1 MKLSYLIVPLIGLLL
16 TCCSHRKPY
25 PQAMQ
30 QAESCI
36 VTHPD
41 SALSY
46 LSSLET
52 SIKAEPEETRMY
64 YALLTI
70 KAKDKQYITHTSD
83 SLIQIVTRF
92 YEDYGDADKQ
102 MEAYYYMGSI
112 YRDMADAPRA
122 IKAFQQ
128 AIDAGKGSNRYDILK
143 RIYGQI
149 GTLFAYQGLYE
160 DALLAYK
167 DSYRC
172 YQKGKD
178 EEGVAFA
185 LRNIARAYDSTNR
198 QDSAI
203 CYYEKACRKA
213 VDLEDKSAEND
224 ILGEFGC
231 FCIRLNKFDLAKDI
245 LLKNSS
251 LEKKAN
257 ALWGLG
263 RIYQNASQ
271 EDSAKYY
278 FHEALQYD
286 NIYVKKSVYQ
296 ALSKMNFLKGNYPV
310 ALDYAYK
317 SQEQADSIKEI
328 TKTEAVSKVH
338 SLYNYQHTE
347 KENQKLARENEKKK
361 IHIYQLTL
369 ILVVIISI
377 ALWSTFY
384 LRRKKE
390 EAVEREKKIYQ
401 LKADQYANSLNSI
414 EDNKQTIKEL
424 EQKIS
429 QLKAE
434 QSAKS
439 LEYKQASEQRENELK
454 AKIDQLNASLFL
466 AESQTDSLKKVLAQS
481 QKELLE
487 ASNRKIQASLNEK
500 DLLVLA
506 FKKSEIYLH
515 FHSVH
520 NDEELKITEEK
531 WIELRAAID
540 STYSNFTNQ
549 LYTLY
554 PQLSKRELHICYLI
568 KISMQV
574 KDIARLVICS
584 TPTVSACR
592 IRLYRKIYGKEGTV
606 EMMDN
611 FILDL

>member
-128 AIDAGKGSNRYDILK
+128 AIDAGKGSNRYDILG
-143 RIYGQI
+143 RIYEQV
-149 GTLFAYQGLYE
+149 GTLFAYQGVYE
-160 DALLAYK
+160 DALFAYQK
-167 DSYRC
+167 SYRY
-172 YQKGKD
+172 YQKEKD
-178 EEGVAFA
+178 EEGIAIA
-185 LRNIARAYDSTNR
+185 LRNIARVYDSTNR
-198 QDSAI
+198 QDSAV
-203 CYYEKACRKA
+203 YYYKEAYQKAI
-213 VDLEDKSAEND
+213 DLEDESEKNLVLSEV
-224 ILGEFGC
+224 GC
-231 FCIRLNKFDLAKDI
+231 FYVGLDQFDLAKDI
-245 LLKNSS
+245 LLKISRS
-251 LEKKAN
+251 EKKSN
-257 ALWGLG
+257 VLLGLG
-263 RIYQNASQ
+263 MIYQNASQ

-286 NIYVKKSVYQ
+286 NIYVKKSAYQ

-310 ALDYAYK
+310 ALDYTYK

-328 TKTEAVSKVH
+328 TKTEAVSKIH

-466 AESQTDSLKKVLAQS
+466 AESQTDSLKKFLAQS

-487 ASNRKIQASLNEK
+487 ASNWKIQASLNEK
-500 DLLVLA
+500 DLLVIA
-506 FKKSEIYLH
+506 FKKSEIYRY
-515 FHSVH
+515 FHAVH
-520 NDEELKITEEK
+520 NQEEIKIAEEK
-531 WIELRAAID
+531 WIELQAGID
-540 STYSNFTNQ
+540 ATYSNFTAQ
-549 LYTLY
+549 LYDLY
-554 PQLSKRELHICYLI
+554 PHLSKRELRICYLI

-574 KDIARLVICS
+574 KDIARILICS

-592 IRLYRKIYGKEGTV
+592 IRLYKKIHGVEGSV
-606 EMMDN
+606 EMMDK

>member
-1 MKLSYLIVPLIGLLL
+1 MKVSYLIMPLIALLL
-16 TCCSHRKPY
+16 TCCSYRKPY
-25 PQAMQ
+25 PQAMR

-128 AIDAGKGSNRYDILK
+128 AIDARKGSNRYDILK

-172 YQKGKD
+172 YQKEKD

-231 FCIRLNKFDLAKDI
+231 FCIRLNNFDLAKDI
-245 LLKNSS
+245 LLKISS

-263 RIYQNASQ
+263 MIYQNASQ

-286 NIYVKKSVYQ
+286 NIYVKKSAYQ
-296 ALSKMNFLKGNYPV
+296 ALSKMNFLKGNYPA

-361 IHIYQLTL
+361 IHIYQLIL

-377 ALWSTFY
+377 ALWGTSW

-390 EAVEREKKIYQ
+390 EAVEREKKLYQ
-401 LKADQYANSLNSI
+401 LKADQYANSLDSI
-414 EDNKQTIKEL
+414 EENKQTIKEL

-429 QLKAE
+429 QLKVE
-434 QSAKS
+434 QSAKN
-439 LEYKQASEQRENELK
+439 LEYMETNEQKVAELK
-454 AKIDQLNASLFL
+454 TSLSQ

-520 NDEELKITEEK
+520 NNEELKITEEK